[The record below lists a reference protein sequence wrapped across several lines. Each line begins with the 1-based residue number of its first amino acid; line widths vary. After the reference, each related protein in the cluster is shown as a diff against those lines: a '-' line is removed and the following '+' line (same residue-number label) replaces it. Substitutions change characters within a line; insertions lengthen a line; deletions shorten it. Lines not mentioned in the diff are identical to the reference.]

1 MGSQSGNKIT
11 TLLLDCDNT
20 LVQSETLAF
29 EACADLTNEILAA
42 HDVDLQFTGRQL
54 QHEFAGQSF
63 QAMMRSLEARYDVSC
78 AISDAQL
85 DRYAS
90 TEDDRVISKLAQKKL
105 QPCAG
110 ANAELARLAARG
122 RHTTLAV
129 VSSSALRR
137 VRASLAAAGQASFFD
152 PRHVFSAADSLLPSE
167 PVSSKPDPAVY
178 LHALDA
184 LAKTAGE
191 CVAVEDS
198 PSGATAATRAGILTV
213 GYVGAC
219 DEPEDAEALRVALE
233 EAGCRLVMGHWAEF
247 AGLLRRIEDGLD

>member
-1 MGSQSGNKIT
+1 MESRSGNKIT

-54 QHEFAGQSF
+54 QQEFVGQSF

-78 AISDAQL
+78 AVSDAQL

-90 TEDDRVISKLAQKKL
+90 TEDDRVISKLAQKL

-122 RHTTLAV
+122 RHTLAV

-152 PRHVFSAADSLLPSE
+152 PRHVFSAADSLLPPSE
-167 PVSSKPDPAVY
+167 PVSKPDPAVY

-219 DEPEDAEALRVALE
+219 DEPEEAEALRGALE